1 MDNSYKFFKN
11 CSCMYY
17 PCHEGIEE
25 INCMFCYCPLYRIKN
40 CGGDYKT
47 IISNG
52 KHIKDCSSCLF
63 PHKPE
68 NYEKVIQILCKQ

>member
-11 CSCMYY
+11 GSCMYY

-25 INCMFCYCPLYRIKN
+25 INCMFCYCPLYRIES

-47 IISNG
+47 IISSG
-52 KHIKDCSSCLF
+52 KQIKDCSSCLF